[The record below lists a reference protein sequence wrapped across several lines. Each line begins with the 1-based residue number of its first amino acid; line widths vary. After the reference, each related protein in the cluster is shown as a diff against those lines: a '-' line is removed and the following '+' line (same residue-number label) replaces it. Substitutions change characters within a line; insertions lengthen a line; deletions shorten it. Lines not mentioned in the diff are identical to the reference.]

1 MQRPLGQ
8 SGIALSA
15 VGLGLVDFAAGPGF
29 IARRLFAPLDQPA
42 KTAVVA
48 AALAG
53 GINWFDTA
61 EMYGFGASE
70 RALAM
75 ALKTLGVAPDAV
87 AIATKWFPLGRTA
100 GHIARSIDARL
111 QALGG
116 FPIGLYMVHNPLGLS
131 TTIAEMRAMA
141 ALQQRGLIRAV
152 GVSNFSAA
160 AMRRAHRTLAAQG
173 LPLAV
178 NQVRLNLLDRR
189 VERNGV
195 LETARELGIS
205 LMAYSPLAKGF
216 LSGRYHREPALL
228 AAQGLRRRLMM
239 PQNLAR
245 TAPDR
250 SPRARCHRA
259 WRQPRAGGAGVGT
272 AALRRTRARGGGRH
286 AAGADRRSG
295 RRHDPAA
302 RRGRTRLAQRTRGP
316 RAGLSQ
322 RTAPAVSGRLEST
335 ATATARGQHEHR
347 NRILRDVKL
356 QAECPPCEGSLAA
369 ARRHRHPSDRR
380 RARHL

>member
-245 TAPDR
+245 TAPLIEALER
-250 SPRARCHRA
+250 VATAHGVSPAQVALA
-259 WRQPRAGGAGVGT
+259 WVLQRYGELVLAVVGATRPAQIG
-272 AALRRTRARGGGRH
+272 AAAAAMTLRL
-286 AAGADRRSG
+286 GADELGLLSERAD
-295 RRHDPAA
+295 HA
-302 RRGRTRLAQRTRGP
+302 LA
-316 RAGLSQ
+316 
-322 RTAPAVSGRLEST
+322 
-335 ATATARGQHEHR
+335 
-347 NRILRDVKL
+347 
-356 QAECPPCEGSLAA
+356 
-369 ARRHRHPSDRR
+369 
-380 RARHL
+380 